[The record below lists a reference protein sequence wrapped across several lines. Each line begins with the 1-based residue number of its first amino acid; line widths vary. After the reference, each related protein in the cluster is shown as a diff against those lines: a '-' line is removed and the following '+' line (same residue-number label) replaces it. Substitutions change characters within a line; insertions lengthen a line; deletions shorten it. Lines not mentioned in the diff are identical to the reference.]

1 VSSLLEDWLWE
12 ELEEG
17 ASLLSEEVSLEEGA
31 EEEDGVEDDS
41 LEEGSDEGV
50 SEDASLE
57 AGSDDFSLD
66 EGGSL
71 LGVSEEGMEDSVS
84 DVPFELEGC
93 SLLVC
98 SVWLE
103 EGGMKEDSR
112 CDETASLEEAA
123 LEEAVG
129 AVPHAKSVKA
139 AKQLRSRFFF
149 IASHYPKFPRMGK
162 KKRAGSARVKGEIA
176 YLSL

>member
-1 VSSLLEDWLWE
+1 MSSLLEDWLWE
-12 ELEEG
+12 EPEEG
-17 ASLLSEEVSLEEGA
+17 ASLLSEEVSLEEDA
-31 EEEDGVEDDS
+31 EEEDGVEDD
-41 LEEGSDEGV
+41 
-50 SEDASLE
+50 SLE

-71 LGVSEEGMEDSVS
+71 LGVSEEVGCSEEGMEDSVS

-93 SLLVC
+93 SKLVC

-103 EGGMKEDSR
+103 EGATEEDSR
-112 CDETASLEEAA
+112 RDETVSLEEAD
-123 LEEAVG
+123 EV
-129 AVPHAKSVKA
+129 VPHAKSVKA

-162 KKRAGSARVKGEIA
+162 KKRAGLTRVKDEIA

>member
-1 VSSLLEDWLWE
+1 MLEDWE

-17 ASLLSEEVSLEEGA
+17 ASLLSDDFSLEEDE

-66 EGGSL
+66 GVSL
-71 LGVSEEGMEDSVS
+71 LGVSEEVGCSEEGMEDSVS

-93 SLLVC
+93 PLLVC

-103 EGGMKEDSR
+103 EGAAEEASR
-112 CDETASLEEAA
+112 DDETASFEEAA
-123 LEEAVG
+123 LEEAGGV
-129 AVPHAKSVKA
+129 VPHAKSVKA

-149 IASHYPKFPRMGK
+149 IASNYPKFPRMGK
-162 KKRAGSARVKGEIA
+162 KKRARLTRAKDEIA